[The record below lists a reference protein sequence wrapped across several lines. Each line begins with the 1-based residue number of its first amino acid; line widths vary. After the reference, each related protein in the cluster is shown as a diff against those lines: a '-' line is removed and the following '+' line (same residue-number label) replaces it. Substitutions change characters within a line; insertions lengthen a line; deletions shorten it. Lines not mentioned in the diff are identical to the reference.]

1 MKTLIGWFIK
11 KNFVGHNS
19 PVGGIGICSCMY
31 FSTTFYN
38 LLIVMHTS
46 LKGVERG
53 DPNAFDYLILLKLQ
67 EVKKN
72 PQVLK

>member
-11 KNFVGHNS
+11 KNFVGHTS

-53 DPNAFDYLILLKLQ
+53 DLNAFDYLILLKLQ

>member
-1 MKTLIGWFIK
+1 M
-11 KNFVGHNS
+11 
-19 PVGGIGICSCMY
+19 GGIGICSCMY

-53 DPNAFDYLILLKLQ
+53 DLNAFDYLILLKLQ

>member
-1 MKTLIGWFIK
+1 M
-11 KNFVGHNS
+11 
-19 PVGGIGICSCMY
+19 GGIGICSCMH

-38 LLIVMHTS
+38 SLIVMDTS

-53 DPNAFDYLILLKLQ
+53 DLNAFDYLILLKLQ

>member
-1 MKTLIGWFIK
+1 M
-11 KNFVGHNS
+11 
-19 PVGGIGICSCMY
+19 GGIGICSCMY

-38 LLIVMHTS
+38 SLIVMHTS

-53 DPNAFDYLILLKLQ
+53 DLNAFDYLILLKLQ

>member
-38 LLIVMHTS
+38 SLIVMHTS

-53 DPNAFDYLILLKLQ
+53 DLNAFDYLILLKLQ